1 MFMGEFHHTIDEK
14 GRMIIPAKL
23 RYQLGNDF
31 IITKGLDRCLF
42 IYPEVEWQQVMDKYK
57 KLPNTRE
64 VRNFL
69 RVLLSGATTCNIDK
83 MGRVNINP
91 NLIQYAGL
99 DKDCVIV
106 GVNERLEIWSLEN
119 WQQFMNDNEDNFS
132 QTADKL
138 FETMVI

>member
-1 MFMGEFHHTIDEK
+1 MGEFHHTIDEK